1 MIGSC
6 LYLIGLRADR
16 IHAGR
21 AMTHQA
27 LGEREVSASQP
38 AAMRELGHTTWVS
51 VTPKGSVAD
60 DGSTPSSQDSF
71 TTYRGLTASQWAAR
85 FRFRTR
91 QLQAARSDTK
101 RVRRTLASSPTV
113 SEAINLAAVIYGNGS
128 TLWALARCESTLNPR
143 AQNASGS
150 SGLMQFMPSTFAST
164 PYGRFSIWSPYAS
177 ALAAGWMLQQG
188 RRSEWVC

>member
-1 MIGSC
+1 M
-6 LYLIGLRADR
+6 YRYTFRAVRARTRNRGKDR
-16 IHAGR
+16 RIKLLTLSLLLVLLVAVGATVGMAPARSSDEPPGTVTVTTTVRAVSRYRGVSAAAWAGR
-21 AMTHQA
+21 FKH
-27 LGEREVSASQP
+27 
-38 AAMRELGHTTWVS
+38 
-51 VTPKGSVAD
+51 
-60 DGSTPSSQDSF
+60 
-71 TTYRGLTASQWAAR
+71 
-85 FRFRTR
+85 RTR

-101 RVRRTLASSPTV
+101 RVRRTLASSPIV
-113 SEAINLAAVIYGNGS
+113 SEAINLASVVYGNGS

-177 ALAAGWMLQQG
+177 ALAAGWMLQHG

>member
-1 MIGSC
+1 MLTLSLVLALLIAIGATVGMAPARSS
-6 LYLIGLRADR
+6 DDPP
-16 IHAGR
+16 
-21 AMTHQA
+21 MA
-27 LGEREVSASQP
+27 L
-38 AAMRELGHTTWVS
+38 T
-51 VTPKGSVAD
+51 VTRTV
-60 DGSTPSSQDSF
+60 TSS
-71 TTYRGLTASQWAAR
+71 YRGLSAAAWAAR
-85 FRFRTR
+85 FRHRTR

-101 RVRRTLASSPTV
+101 RARRTLASSPTV